1 MQIAI
6 VDYGM
11 GNLGSL
17 EAMAERLGFDAVR
30 WASGRLPA
38 GTDWVILP
46 GVGSLAH
53 AVEELKAR
61 RLIEPLNDAF
71 RREVPILGICLG
83 LQLLFDWGEE
93 GGEGLGWIRGDVPYL
108 GTPVTP
114 HMGWNT
120 VETARPSP
128 LFAPGEVSAFYFVH
142 SYYARPFTADAV
154 VGTTTYSGVT
164 FASVVQS
171 GRVVGAQFHPELSGA
186 AGRDFIR
193 RFREAV
199 AV

>member
-17 EAMAERLGFDAVR
+17 DAMAARLGLAAVR
-30 WASGRLPA
+30 WDAGPLPR

-53 AVEELKAR
+53 AVQELKAR
-61 RLIEPLNDAF
+61 RLIDPLNDAYQ
-71 RREVPILGICLG
+71 REVPILGICLG
-83 LQLLFDWGEE
+83 LQLLFDRGEE
-93 GGEGLGWIRGDVPYL
+93 GGEGLGWIPGDVPYL

-120 VETARPSP
+120 VERPRPSP
-128 LFAPGEVSAFYFVH
+128 LFPDGPSPAFYFVH
-142 SYYARPFTADAV
+142 SYYARPATSESV
-154 VGTTTYSGVT
+154 LGTTTYAGVT
-164 FASVVQS
+164 FASVV
-171 GRVVGAQFHPELSGA
+171 GRGHLVGAQFHPELSGT
-186 AGRDFIR
+186 AGREFIR
-193 RFREAV
+193 RFQEAV
-199 AV
+199 IS